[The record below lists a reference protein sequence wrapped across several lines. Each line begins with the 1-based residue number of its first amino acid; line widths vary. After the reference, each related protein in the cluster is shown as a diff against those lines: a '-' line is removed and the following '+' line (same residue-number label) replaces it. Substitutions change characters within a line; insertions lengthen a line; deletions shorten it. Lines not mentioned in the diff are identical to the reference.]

1 MKLLRTFGWGE
12 KKLLAAGL
20 TTVGKVTDVKRCWWL
35 KVNTKP
41 VRTNSYDGALF
52 PHMAEFTYEVEGV
65 EYRGKCYVSYTKPR
79 PGIGQRVTVYYD
91 PQNPEHFAVKI

>member
-1 MKLLRTFGWGE
+1 MNLFWIFGIGE
-12 KKLLAAGL
+12 DRVREKNCS
-20 TTVGKVTDVKRCWWL
+20 VPGKIVKVDRCWWL